1 MADTSIQNKLFI
13 NGDFVDARSGETF
26 ATINPAT
33 EEKIADV
40 ASAGADDVDAAVKPA
55 RAQMEPGSEWQKMK
69 PRDRGKVLFRIADML
84 TARAEEIG
92 KIETIDN
99 GKPIFESQF
108 VDTPAA
114 AECLY
119 YFAGWSGKV
128 TGETIPIADGAF
140 TYPLREPVRV
150 IGTTTPRNF

>member
-1 MADTSIQNKLFI
+1 MRNQLFI

-26 ATINPAT
+26 PTINPAT

-40 ASAGADDVDAAVKPA
+40 ASAGPEDVDAAVRAA
-55 RAQMEPGSEWQKMK
+55 RAQMEPGSDWQKMK
-69 PRDRGKVLFRIADML
+69 PRDRGKILWKVADML
-84 TARAEEIG
+84 AAKAGEIG
-92 KIETIDN
+92 RIETLDN

-108 VDTPAA
+108 VDTPSA

-128 TGETIPIADGAF
+128 TGETIPIAENA
-140 TYPLREPVRV
+140 
-150 IGTTTPRNF
+150 